1 MSCGEPVF
9 PAVFRHFYSIFPQ
22 KPEGLP
28 LSVPL
33 SFFGSG
39 SENGSN
45 TACGGVGVGET
56 TSKFAPLN
64 KEKLHPVLRF
74 DYGSLLIEFSDHF
87 QADLV
92 LLQFSKICLLS
103 FAPLSHNRQYR
114 LVRLPHSLLS

>member
-33 SFFGSG
+33 NFFGSG

-45 TACGGVGVGET
+45 TACGGVGVGGT

-74 DYGSLLIEFSDHF
+74 DYGSPLIEFSDHF

-92 LLQFSKICLLS
+92 LLHFSKICLLS
-103 FAPLSHNRQYR
+103 FAPLSHNG
-114 LVRLPHSLLS
+114 